1 MLGLLHPNG
10 EFVNIYHG
18 KINNITVDCDN
29 LDEAVHT
36 YNTQQKRHIDTKAL
50 PESPKENS
58 IADESY
64 TVNKNHKKLVP
75 PASLGNRNTNDNEK
89 NKCFNSIRENDKM
102 YNICNTDPI
111 KTKSYNTCAKF
122 TIDNNSFRTP
132 RTLKCGQKIIISRSK
147 LTPLPKVTVNN
158 DPSLFLKQFKNDLPI
173 DDNVSVTSSS
183 LDVNELDEFLINDNG
198 TFEKY
203 MEISEKAEVTKNDK
217 NRSLVAENFFKCW
230 KFCDV
235 LDNKGYA
242 LIHKAILNNNLYLLK
257 LQCLALLSKKVPVG
271 LRNKENRSTLEIAIL
286 NSSNIDIVRTLL
298 CFGVSIAEANPD
310 SGDNILHLAALY
322 TKNIGV
328 FKLLVERSDKKAL
341 CNYNNSGFTPLHLVV
356 RTNNFKTEKVKVLL
370 SNRYI
375 REFINICDLTS
386 GKTAL
391 FHAMENNDAKTI
403 RELLS
408 KGANPNIAT
417 LSGITLSD
425 NYHELDISSEL
436 KEEFR
441 QYLKSKE
448 TRIGKRV
455 RNENIHSSSKKMNL
469 EKLS

>member
-1 MLGLLHPNG
+1 MEALNHLIKLIGSDDLKVLNYDLLVPQSDAFRVFQKLNKEIGKITNTLESLLRKDFNKNCSETKHLIPKNANHKEVQTDMLGLLHPNG

-242 LIHKAILNNNLYLLK
+242 
-257 LQCLALLSKKVPVG
+257 
-271 LRNKENRSTLEIAIL
+271 
-286 NSSNIDIVRTLL
+286 
-298 CFGVSIAEANPD
+298 
-310 SGDNILHLAALY
+310 
-322 TKNIGV
+322 
-328 FKLLVERSDKKAL
+328 
-341 CNYNNSGFTPLHLVV
+341 
-356 RTNNFKTEKVKVLL
+356 
-370 SNRYI
+370 
-375 REFINICDLTS
+375 
-386 GKTAL
+386 
-391 FHAMENNDAKTI
+391 
-403 RELLS
+403 
-408 KGANPNIAT
+408 
-417 LSGITLSD
+417 
-425 NYHELDISSEL
+425 
-436 KEEFR
+436 
-441 QYLKSKE
+441 
-448 TRIGKRV
+448 
-455 RNENIHSSSKKMNL
+455 
-469 EKLS
+469 